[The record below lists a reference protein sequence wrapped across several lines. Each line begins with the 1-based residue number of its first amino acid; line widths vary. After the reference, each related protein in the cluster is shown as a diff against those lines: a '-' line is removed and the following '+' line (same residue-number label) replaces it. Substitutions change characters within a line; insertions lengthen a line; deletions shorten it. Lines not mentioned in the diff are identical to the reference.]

1 MRLNIYAKTYC
12 CPTATDI
19 NLRIS
24 SCLSANPKERGDN
37 QYNCGRDNADDREP

>member
-1 MRLNIYAKTYC
+1 MQLNIHAKTYC

-24 SCLSANPKERGDN
+24 PGLTADSKKRSGD
-37 QYNCGRDNADDREP
+37 QYQCGRDNADDREP